1 MRPIV
6 EIVEIVQIPTN
17 DYETRFRSLLLGASS
32 NKDAMDPHFA
42 SKWMSCL
49 FLPLHTL
56 NSPEMLETFKKLPGN
71 CFFYF
76 FTKKKKMS
84 PKTFE
89 TEKKRCF
96 ETFENPTMFENSPK
110 IQRFFSGIQ
119 AFYKPSNSPLKAAPL
134 LPRLRRLR
142 GYELWYSHSW

>member
-89 TEKKRCF
+89 TEKKK
-96 ETFENPTMFENSPK
+96 MF
-110 IQRFFSGIQ
+110 
-119 AFYKPSNSPLKAAPL
+119 
-134 LPRLRRLR
+134 
-142 GYELWYSHSW
+142 